1 MLYTCREVVL
11 GCYDDLNLPGA
22 RCLPPSCSILSRGHL
37 LQDDNPS
44 IKVSFTARDGW
55 MMLGRTQDILQFL
68 IQLELNG
75 VEKLWLVPAD
85 LWWSPGGGWKC
96 TLAGIGTARERLGS
110 WIIEVCL
117 VIYHSDG
124 WVVPLTT
131 CWSWYIYMKYGKIE
145 IPLTKYT

>member
-1 MLYTCREVVL
+1 MQRGCSRVL
-11 GCYDDLNLPGA
+11 RWPEPSGGQMSPTVLQHPQSGTFAA
-22 RCLPPSCSILSRGHL
+22 RWQSVDKG
-37 LQDDNPS
+37 
-44 IKVSFTARDGW
+44 SFTARDGW